1 MPVYEFDC
9 PSCGRRCEELRR
21 LGEDSPPACPS
32 CEIGMRRVFSRVAV
46 RYGSWGF
53 RATDSLISDT
63 HGRDFKALRER
74 AERISDG
81 GE

>member
-1 MPVYEFDC
+1 
-9 PSCGRRCEELRR
+9 
-21 LGEDSPPACPS
+21 
-32 CEIGMRRVFSRVAV
+32 MRRVFSRVAV

-53 RATDSLISDT
+53 RTTDSLISDT
-63 HGRDFKALRER
+63 RGRDFKALRDR